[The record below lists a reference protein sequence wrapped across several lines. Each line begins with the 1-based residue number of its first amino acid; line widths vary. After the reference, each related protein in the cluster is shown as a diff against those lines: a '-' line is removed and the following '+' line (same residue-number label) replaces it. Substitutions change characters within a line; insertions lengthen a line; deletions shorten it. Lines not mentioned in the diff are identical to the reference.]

1 MVSEPYYYNHIINH
15 FQVTCSRIIFQGPA
29 LRSCWTRCRSRPV
42 DIPEAA
48 ARWHCG
54 GSMKHLALRRE
65 IVGNWLGNL
74 MWSQLMWR
82 FDHQLMW
89 LGIWL
94 GRTKYQMGL
103 EFKEIFG
110 FSRLITN
117 GDAKG
122 DISGYTWR
130 IWRFT
135 QWKRR
140 VHNQVNVN
148 HYIYI
153 YIYWIW
159 IHHWDLLPWICNL
172 TTSTTIWRNMNGSRG
187 LSISKTLWHLQSI
200 LLLSIHTPICSC
212 LKSILNL
219 QSNIN
224 LYGFWL
230 AIWNQR
236 S

>member
-1 MVSEPYYYNHIINH
+1 MKTTMNITIITTITTIHDYQLWLVNHIIITILSTI

-148 HYIYI
+148 HYIYTEYE
-153 YIYWIW
+153 YIIG
-159 IHHWDLLPWICNL
+159 
-172 TTSTTIWRNMNGSRG
+172 T
-187 LSISKTLWHLQSI
+187 
-200 LLLSIHTPICSC
+200 CSPEFV
-212 LKSILNL
+212 I
-219 QSNIN
+219 
-224 LYGFWL
+224 
-230 AIWNQR
+230 
-236 S
+236 